1 MGKIMGTV
9 VDLKGLVSNNT
20 PPSKP
25 ASLSEEAAS
34 DLREMILL
42 EKLPAGTALT
52 ERDLSNALGISR
64 TPMREAIRILAN
76 EGLVEFSA
84 SRRPRVADPSIGEIT
99 DYLRIQGALEALS
112 GELACVLASD
122 EDLENIKFL
131 NEQMINRNGKDDPVT
146 AFNRDM
152 EFHKAIVA
160 ASRNAPLAMTHASYN
175 ARLWRSRF
183 MSSQRKVSRDSTTA
197 EHAQIVEALMR
208 RDEHGTAEALK
219 HHLATAVVNIKKALR
234 ERDELKSKKDIK

>member
-1 MGKIMGTV
+1 MATV
-9 VDLKGLVSNNT
+9 IDLKSLVSDNT
-20 PPSKP
+20 SLSKP
-25 ASLSEEAAS
+25 TSLAEEAAS
-34 DLREMILL
+34 VLREMILL

-52 ERDLSNALGISR
+52 ERDLSNGLGISR

-112 GELACVLASD
+112 GELACALASD
-122 EDLENIKFL
+122 SELENIKFL
-131 NEQMINRNGKDDPVT
+131 NEKMIEKGGKDDPVT
-146 AFNRDM
+146 AFKRDM
-152 EFHKAIVA
+152 EFHKTIVA
-160 ASRNAPLAMTHASYN
+160 ASRNEPLAITHASYN

-197 EHAQIVEALMR
+197 EHTQIVEALMR
-208 RDEHGTAEALK
+208 RDEQGTAEALK
-219 HHLATAVVNIKKALR
+219 LHLATAVVNIKKALR
-234 ERDELKSKKDIK
+234 EGDEMKSEKDIK

>member
-25 ASLSEEAAS
+25 ASLAEEAAS

-84 SRRPRVADPSIGEIT
+84 SRRPRVADPSI
-99 DYLRIQGALEALS
+99 